1 MCQWR
6 GVECEWD
13 GDGGHGR
20 VVALQLSSSGRD
32 DAGISGT
39 LPEAFGAFRKLR
51 TFEIQG
57 NHFRGSLPDSW
68 SVLSELEVLDLS
80 GNEVSGDDNDDK

>member
-13 GDGGHGR
+13 SNGNGR
-20 VVALQLSSSGRD
+20 VVAVKLSSSRGET
-32 DAGISGT
+32 GISGT
-39 LPEAFGAFRKLR
+39 LPEAFAALRKLR
-51 TFEIQG
+51 TLEIKG
-57 NHFRGSLPDSW
+57 NHFRGMLPESW

-80 GNEVSGDDNDDK
+80 GNDVAGDKDGK